1 MNAGHIH
8 IAAATLNQTV
18 GDWGGNLNRITTAIE
33 RSKERGARLLVL
45 PEMCIPGY
53 SLGDRLLR
61 EGTLRRSWDVLEQV
75 AERSQGLVTLVGLPV
90 RLEGVLYNAMAV
102 VGDGI
107 LHGIVAKENLAVGDV
122 EYEGRWYQAW
132 PAGRVVTYEG
142 PGGRSAPMGN
152 LMFRLGDTATF
163 AMEICEDGWLGFRPG
178 SRYAVAGADI
188 IANPSASWFMVGKHA
203 TRRQM
208 VQQIS
213 REDHCVY
220 AYTSLLGCD
229 ATRLVFD
236 GSLFIAKDGHI
247 EREGRRF
254 VFDDDIE
261 VTDLLTDLSD
271 IRQTRMESGSWRQQ
285 VLDSYHGEHG
295 INPEIVTID
304 GDFASPTPARP
315 IEPYWLPRVATS
327 IDASL
332 DHLAERGQ
340 IPRPPAP
347 EDLAHLELE
356 LALCMG
362 LRDYMRKTG
371 AKGYCLALSGGRDS
385 GMCALLVHRMFAY
398 DNPGLDSEALRN
410 LIREHFVCAYL
421 ATRNSSDTTRNA
433 ARAMAEECGAIYID
447 GDVDGPVQAVTAAGE
462 QMLGHPLSWETHDIP
477 LQNIQARTRSVA
489 IWLIANV
496 YRFILLTTSNKSE
509 ASVGYSTMDGDSS
522 GGLAPIADVP
532 KSLIQLWLAWVRR
545 FHDFKAID
553 FILKAPAS
561 AELRPQEMAQT
572 DEDDLMPFD
581 ILDQLMYHFV
591 QRSLEP
597 VEIFE
602 TLWPVL
608 QQRYD
613 HNPRL
618 FADHIA
624 KFVRMLCR
632 AQWKRERFAIAFRVT
647 AFDLDPKTGFRFPP
661 VQQGFD
667 EEIQAL
673 YARIEALE
681 ASGS

>member
-1 MNAGHIH
+1 MNPGHIH

-18 GDWGGNLNRITTAIE
+18 GDWSGNVGRIQTAIA
-33 RSKERGARLLVL
+33 RAQERGARLLVL

-61 EGTLRRSWDVLEQV
+61 EGTLRRSWDALLQV
-75 AERSQGLVTLVGLPV
+75 AEASTGLVTLAGLPV
-90 RLEGVLYNAMAV
+90 RHEGVLYNAMAV
-102 VGDGI
+102 VMDGAI
-107 LHGIVAKENLAVGDV
+107 HGIVAKENLAVGDV

-132 PAGRVVTYEG
+132 PAGRVLTYEG
-142 PGGRSAPMGN
+142 PDGTRAPMGN
-152 LMFRLGDTATF
+152 LMFRLGNTATF

-203 TRRQM
+203 IRRQM

-220 AYTSLLGCD
+220 VYTSLLGCD

-236 GSLFIAKDGHI
+236 GSLFIAKDGAI

-254 VFDDDIE
+254 VFDDDVE
-261 VTDLLTDLSD
+261 VADLLTDLGD
-271 IRQTRMESGSWRQQ
+271 IRQTRMEAGSWRQQ
-285 VLDSYHGEHG
+285 VLDSYLGEHG
-295 INPEIVTID
+295 PPPETID
-304 GDFASPTPARP
+304 IEGDFSSPAPARAVT
-315 IEPYWLPRVATS
+315 PYWLPRVARS
-327 IDASL
+327 LDASL
-332 DHLAERGQ
+332 DHLADNGQ
-340 IPRPPAP
+340 LPGPPAP

-371 AKGYCLALSGGRDS
+371 ARGYCLALSGGRDS

-398 DNPGLDSEALRN
+398 DNPGLSPEALRA
-410 LIREHFVCAYL
+410 LVHDRFVCAYL
-421 ATRNSSDTTRNA
+421 ATENSSDTTRNA
-433 ARAMAEECGAIYID
+433 ARAMAEECGATYID
-447 GDVDGPVQAVTAAGE
+447 GDVDSSVRAITAAGE
-462 QMLGHPLSWETHDIP
+462 QMLGHPLTWDDHDIP

-489 IWLIANV
+489 IWLVANV

-509 ASVGYSTMDGDSS
+509 ASVGYSTMDGDTS

-532 KSLIQLWLAWVRR
+532 KSLIQIWLAWARR
-545 FHDFKAID
+545 FHGLTSID
-553 FILKAPAS
+553 HVLKAPAS

-597 VEIFE
+597 VDIFE

-608 QQRYD
+608 AERYNG
-613 HNPRL
+613 HHRA

-661 VQQGFD
+661 VQKGFD
-667 EEIQAL
+667 EELQAL
-673 YARIEALE
+673 YDRVAELE
-681 ASGS
+681 ASA